1 MCVNVGPLKP
11 FVALLFV
18 GMKKPECRN
27 TPVKIIFLRFYFAI
41 SDMFLDIARYVII
54 LDKAQIHGVV

>member
-1 MCVNVGPLKP
+1 
-11 FVALLFV
+11 
-18 GMKKPECRN
+18 MKKPECRN
-27 TPVKIIFLRFYFAI
+27 IPVKIIFLRFYFAI